1 MLIIPKPGVH
11 SSHLLQ
17 RRLITARQQHS
28 RENKEA
34 AMKSAAPINFF
45 NASKLFR
52 QAMAISV
59 LALLTAC
66 SSIPTPQHAT
76 TQTDARALLDQT
88 QAAHGKDAFLAIRD
102 LSVSYDGKWFEL
114 VTRIQPVLTDKTFR
128 KASEERMIFTPN
140 VIAQMHTGD
149 AGKKM
154 VLRDGS
160 LPLGERASVWLN
172 QHPESN
178 REKISAAHLVV
189 EAYQLFLY
197 PAFYVE
203 RASYLERIGTDSV
216 GGRECELL
224 LAVVRPGIGNSAE
237 DRVVL
242 YIDKQDK
249 LVKRVRLTLEG
260 LDSTKGAVVDVDHDR
275 FVEIAGVTWPTHFYE
290 ALVKPFPG
298 LPAHDFSLRGLDVN
312 RGLTKADF
320 ANAQF
325 SERAAK
331 PAAAIATLPR

>member
-1 MLIIPKPGVH
+1 MQFAAQPNHSAFGKLFAAVLLAALFSLLAACGSVPKP
-11 SSHLLQ
+11 
-17 RRLITARQQHS
+17 QQ
-28 RENKEA
+28 
-34 AMKSAAPINFF
+34 
-45 NASKLFR
+45 SKT
-52 QAMAISV
+52 QA
-59 LALLTAC
+59 
-66 SSIPTPQHAT
+66 
-76 TQTDARALLDQT
+76 DARTLLDQS
-88 QAAHGKDAFLAIRD
+88 QAAHGKAAFLAIRD
-102 LSVSYDGKWFEL
+102 LSVAYDGTWFDI
-114 VTRIQPVLTDKTFR
+114 VTKVQPILTDKTFR
-128 KASEERMIFTPN
+128 KASEERMLFGDN

-154 VLRDGS
+154 VLRDGN
-160 LPLGERASVWLN
+160 LPLSERASVWFN
-172 QHPESN
+172 QQPETN

-203 RASYLERIGTDSV
+203 RATHLERVGTGSV
-216 GGRECELL
+216 GGRDCELL
-224 LAVVRPGIGNSAE
+224 LAVMRPGIGNSVE

-249 LVKRVRLTLEG
+249 LVRRVRLTLEG
-260 LDSTKGAVVDVDHDR
+260 LDSTKGAIVDVDHDR

-290 ALVKPFPG
+290 ALVAPFPG

-331 PAAAIATLPR
+331 PAAPISLPPR

>member
-1 MLIIPKPGVH
+1 MKFVGHINCFKACT
-11 SSHLLQ
+11 LL
-17 RRLITARQQHS
+17 RYAV
-28 RENKEA
+28 
-34 AMKSAAPINFF
+34 
-45 NASKLFR
+45 
-52 QAMAISV
+52 AISLV
-59 LALLTAC
+59 ALLTAC
-66 SSIPTPQHAT
+66 SSMPTPKYAAT
-76 TQTDARALLDQT
+76 PADARALLDQT
-88 QAAHGKDAFLAIRD
+88 QAAHGKAAFLAIRD
-102 LSVSYDGKWFEL
+102 LSVAYDGTWFDI
-114 VTRIQPVLTDKTFR
+114 VTKVQPILTDKTFR
-128 KASEERMIFTPN
+128 KASEERMLFGDKSGAKFSDD
-140 VIAQMHTGD
+140 VIAQIHTGD

-160 LPLGERASVWLN
+160 LPLGARASVWFN
-172 QHPESN
+172 QQPETN
-178 REKISAAHLVV
+178 RDKIAAAHLVV

-203 RASYLERIGTDSV
+203 RASYLERVGTGSV
-216 GGRECELL
+216 GGRECDLL
-224 LAVVRPGIGNSAE
+224 LVVLRPGIGNSAE

-260 LDSTKGAVVDVDHDR
+260 LDSTKGAIVDVDHDR
-275 FVEIAGVTWPTHFYE
+275 FVEIAGVIWPTHFYE
-290 ALVKPFPG
+290 ALVAPFPG

-331 PAAAIATLPR
+331 PAAPISLPPR

>member
-1 MLIIPKPGVH
+1 MSKGK
-11 SSHLLQ
+11 SLQ
-17 RRLITARQQHS
+17 HPFFEQ
-28 RENKEA
+28 KEFVMQFFA
-34 AMKSAAPINFF
+34 QPNRSAF
-45 NASKLFR
+45 SKLLNR
-52 QAMAISV
+52 ALCIGLLSL
-59 LALLTAC
+59 LAAC
-66 SSIPTPQHAT
+66 SSVPMPQQSK
-76 TQTDARALLDQT
+76 TQADARALLDQS
-88 QAAHGKDAFLAIRD
+88 QAAHGKAAFLAIRD
-102 LSVSYDGKWFEL
+102 LSVAYDGTWFDI
-114 VTRIQPVLTDKTFR
+114 VTKVQPILTDKTFR
-128 KASEERMIFTPN
+128 KASEERMLFSGGSGDN
-140 VIAQMHTGD
+140 VIAQIHTGD

-154 VLRDGS
+154 VLRDSS

-172 QHPESN
+172 QQPETD
-178 REKISAAHLVV
+178 RDKIAAAHLVV

-203 RASYLERIGTDSV
+203 RATHLERVGTGSV

-224 LAVVRPGIGNSAE
+224 LAVMRPGIGNSAE

-249 LVKRVRLTLEG
+249 LVRRVRLTLEG
-260 LDSTKGAVVDVDHDR
+260 LDSTKGAIVDVDHDR
-275 FVEIAGVTWPTHFYE
+275 FVEIAGVKWPTHFYE
-290 ALVKPFPG
+290 SLVAPFPG

-331 PAAAIATLPR
+331 PAAPITLPPR

>member
-1 MLIIPKPGVH
+1 MK
-11 SSHLLQ
+11 S
-17 RRLITARQQHS
+17 TARIDCLWLRTLLRRS
-28 RENKEA
+28 
-34 AMKSAAPINFF
+34 I
-45 NASKLFR
+45 
-52 QAMAISV
+52 AISV

-66 SSIPTPQHAT
+66 SNMPTPQQST
-76 TQTDARALLDQT
+76 TQADARALLDQS
-88 QAAHGKDAFLAIRD
+88 QAAHGKAAFLAIRD
-102 LSVSYDGKWFEL
+102 LSVAYDGKWFEL

-128 KASEERMIFTPN
+128 KASEERMLFSDKFGDS
-140 VIAQMHTGD
+140 VVAQIHTGD

-154 VLRDGS
+154 VLRDAS
-160 LPLGERASVWLN
+160 LPLGERASVWVN
-172 QHPESN
+172 QQAETN
-178 REKISAAHLVV
+178 RDKIAAAHLVV

-197 PAFYVE
+197 PAFYIE
-203 RASYLERIGTDSV
+203 RAAHLERVGSGNV
-216 GGRECELL
+216 GGRDCDLL
-224 LAVVRPGIGNSAE
+224 LAVMRPGIGNSAE

-260 LDSTKGAVVDVDHDR
+260 LNSTKGAIVDVDHDR

-290 ALVKPFPG
+290 ALVAPFPG

-331 PAAAIATLPR
+331 PAAPITLPDPAIVNRPR

>member
-1 MLIIPKPGVH
+1 MKF
-11 SSHLLQ
+11 
-17 RRLITARQQHS
+17 ARQIHCF
-28 RENKEA
+28 KA
-34 AMKSAAPINFF
+34 CT
-45 NASKLFR
+45 LLC
-52 QAMAISV
+52 QAVAISL

-66 SSIPTPQHAT
+66 SSMPTPKYAAT
-76 TQTDARALLDQT
+76 QADARALLDQT
-88 QAAHGKDAFLAIRD
+88 QAAHGKAAFLAIRD
-102 LSVSYDGKWFEL
+102 LSVAYDGKWFEL

-128 KASEERMIFTPN
+128 KASEERMLFGDKPADN
-140 VIAQMHTGD
+140 VIAQIHTGD

-154 VLRDGS
+154 VLRDAG
-160 LPLGERASVWLN
+160 LPLGERASVWFN
-172 QHPESN
+172 QQPEMN
-178 REKISAAHLVV
+178 RDKIAAAHLVV

-203 RASYLERIGTDSV
+203 RATQLERVGTGSV
-216 GGRECELL
+216 GGRDCDLL
-224 LAVVRPGIGNSAE
+224 LAVMRPGIGNSVE

-249 LVKRVRLTLEG
+249 LVRRARTTLEG

-290 ALVKPFPG
+290 SLVKPFPG

-312 RGLTKADF
+312 RGLSKADF

-331 PAAAIATLPR
+331 PATPFPLPTR

>member
-1 MLIIPKPGVH
+1 
-11 SSHLLQ
+11 
-17 RRLITARQQHS
+17 
-28 RENKEA
+28 
-34 AMKSAAPINFF
+34 MKSAEGVNY
-45 NASKLFR
+45 FR
-52 QAMAISV
+52 VGPVFRRAMVISV
-59 LALLTAC
+59 LALMTAC
-66 SSIPTPQHAT
+66 SSVPMPQQSK
-76 TQTDARALLDQT
+76 TQADARALLDQS
-88 QAAHGKDAFLAIRD
+88 QAAHGKAAFSVIRD
-102 LSVSYDGKWFEL
+102 LSVAYDGTWFDI
-114 VTRIQPVLTDKTFR
+114 VTKVQPILTDKTFR
-128 KASEERMIFTPN
+128 KASEERMIFTDKFSDN
-140 VIAQMHTGD
+140 VIAQIHTGD

-154 VLRDGS
+154 VLRGGG

-172 QHPESN
+172 QQPETN
-178 REKISAAHLVV
+178 RDKIAAAHLVV

-203 RASYLERIGTDSV
+203 RATHLERVGTGSV

-224 LAVVRPGIGNSAE
+224 LAVMRPGIGNSVE

-249 LVKRVRLTLEG
+249 LVRRVRLTLEG
-260 LDSTKGAVVDVDHDR
+260 LDSTKGAIVDVDHSK

-290 ALVKPFPG
+290 SLVAPFPG

-312 RGLTKADF
+312 RGMTKADF

-331 PAAAIATLPR
+331 PAAPITTPPR

>member
-1 MLIIPKPGVH
+1 M
-11 SSHLLQ
+11 
-17 RRLITARQQHS
+17 
-28 RENKEA
+28 
-34 AMKSAAPINFF
+34 
-45 NASKLFR
+45 
-52 QAMAISV
+52 
-59 LALLTAC
+59 
-66 SSIPTPQHAT
+66 PTPKHST
-76 TQTDARALLDQT
+76 TQADARALLDQT
-88 QAAHGKDAFLAIRD
+88 QAAHGKAAFLAIRD

-128 KASEERMIFTPN
+128 KTSEERMLFGDN
-140 VIAQMHTGD
+140 LIAQIHTGD

-154 VLRDGS
+154 VLRDGG
-160 LPLGERASVWLN
+160 LPLGERASVWFN
-172 QHPESN
+172 QQPETN
-178 REKISAAHLVV
+178 RDKIAAAHLVV

-203 RASYLERIGTDSV
+203 RAAYLERVGTDSV

-224 LAVVRPGIGNSAE
+224 LAVVRPGIGNSTE

-242 YIDKQDK
+242 YIGKQDK
-249 LVKRVRLTLEG
+249 LVRRVRLTLEG
-260 LDSTKGAVVDVDHDR
+260 LDSTKGAIVDVDHDR

-290 ALVKPFPG
+290 ALVAPFPG

-331 PAAAIATLPR
+331 PAAPITLSPR

>member
-1 MLIIPKPGVH
+1 
-11 SSHLLQ
+11 
-17 RRLITARQQHS
+17 
-28 RENKEA
+28 
-34 AMKSAAPINFF
+34 MKSAALTHYFSLDTLRRG
-45 NASKLFR
+45 AV
-52 QAMAISV
+52 AISV

-66 SSIPTPQHAT
+66 SSMPTPKHAT
-76 TQTDARALLDQT
+76 TQADARALLDQT
-88 QAAHGKDAFLAIRD
+88 QAAHGKAAFLAIRD

-128 KASEERMIFTPN
+128 KTSEERMLFGDKSADN

-154 VLRDGS
+154 VLRDSS
-160 LPLGERASVWLN
+160 LPLGERASVWFN
-172 QHPESN
+172 QQPEMN
-178 REKISAAHLVV
+178 RDKIAAAQLVV

-203 RASYLERIGTDSV
+203 RASYLERVGTDSV

-275 FVEIAGVTWPTHFYE
+275 FVEIAGVIWPTHFYE
-290 ALVKPFPG
+290 ALVAPFPG

-331 PAAAIATLPR
+331 PAAPITSPPR

>member
-1 MLIIPKPGVH
+1 MP
-11 SSHLLQ
+11 
-17 RRLITARQQHS
+17 QQ
-28 RENKEA
+28 
-34 AMKSAAPINFF
+34 
-45 NASKLFR
+45 SKT
-52 QAMAISV
+52 QA
-59 LALLTAC
+59 
-66 SSIPTPQHAT
+66 
-76 TQTDARALLDQT
+76 DARALLDQS
-88 QAAHGKDAFLAIRD
+88 QAAHGKAAFSAIRD
-102 LSVSYDGKWFEL
+102 LSVAYNGTWFDI
-114 VTRIQPVLTDKTFR
+114 VTKVQPILTDKTFR
-128 KASEERMIFTPN
+128 KASEERMIFTDKFSDN
-140 VIAQMHTGD
+140 VIAQIHTGD

-160 LPLGERASVWLN
+160 LPLTDRASVWFN
-172 QHPESN
+172 QQPETI
-178 REKISAAHLVV
+178 RDKIAAAHLVV

-203 RASYLERIGTDSV
+203 RATHLERVGTGSV

-224 LAVVRPGIGNSAE
+224 LAVMRPGIGNAVE

-249 LVKRVRLTLEG
+249 LVRRVRLTLEG
-260 LDSTKGAVVDVDHDR
+260 LDSTKGAIVDVDHSK

-290 ALVKPFPG
+290 SLVAPFPG

-312 RGLTKADF
+312 RGMTKADF

-331 PAAAIATLPR
+331 PAAPITMPPR

>member
-1 MLIIPKPGVH
+1 
-11 SSHLLQ
+11 
-17 RRLITARQQHS
+17 
-28 RENKEA
+28 
-34 AMKSAAPINFF
+34 MKSAEDVNY
-45 NASKLFR
+45 FR
-52 QAMAISV
+52 VGPVFRRAMVISV
-59 LALLTAC
+59 LALMTAC
-66 SSIPTPQHAT
+66 SSVPMPQQSK
-76 TQTDARALLDQT
+76 TQADARALLDQS
-88 QAAHGKDAFLAIRD
+88 QAAHGKAAFSVIRD
-102 LSVSYDGKWFEL
+102 LSVAYNGTWFDI
-114 VTRIQPVLTDKTFR
+114 VTKVQPVLTDKTFR
-128 KASEERMIFTPN
+128 KASEERMIFTDKFSDN

-154 VLRDGS
+154 VLRGGG
-160 LPLGERASVWLN
+160 LPLGERASVWSN
-172 QHPESN
+172 QQPETN
-178 REKISAAHLVV
+178 RDKIAAAHLVV

-203 RASYLERIGTDSV
+203 RATHLERVGTGSV

-224 LAVVRPGIGNSAE
+224 LAVMRPGIGNSVE

-249 LVKRVRLTLEG
+249 LVRRVRLTLEG
-260 LDSTKGAVVDVDHDR
+260 LDSTKGAIVDVDHSK

-290 ALVKPFPG
+290 SLVAPFPG

-312 RGLTKADF
+312 RGMTKADF

-331 PAAAIATLPR
+331 PAAPITMPPR